1 MQLDYGHVVVDSST
15 PETPSKFATVAM
27 SDEQIVSEDGSV
39 SVITMIVKHIASR
52 QREMVIRRVREIN
65 VRGEFVNSQL
75 LDVSLPIL
83 RSQIS

>member
-1 MQLDYGHVVVDSST
+1 MVVDSST

-39 SVITMIVKHIASR
+39 SVLITMIVKHIATR
-52 QREMVIRRVREIN
+52 QRDMVIRRVREIN
-65 VRGEFVNSQL
+65 VPVDFVNSQL
-75 LDVSLPIL
+75 LDGSLPIL